1 MAVEKIKKVEPVKVK
16 KKRGPKPKID
26 EYYVNPADFKQ
37 QIRDYYKS
45 EVCIHELANSLKKIA
60 YGLGNKSN
68 FINYTYK
75 EEMIGDALVKMYTAL
90 KNKKFNVDSEYN
102 PFSYFTTIAFHAFIN
117 RIKKEKKHHE
127 TLTNYKEM
135 VYEEEMAA
143 VTDGQVYVKPN
154 SDDLEYSS

>member
-1 MAVEKIKKVEPVKVK
+1 MSEKKVTKRIG

-26 EYYVNPADFKQ
+26 EYYVNPQVFKE
-37 QIRDYYKS
+37 QIKEYYKTDY
-45 EVCIHELANSLKKIA
+45 CIHDLADSLKRIA

-75 EEMIGDALVKMYTAL
+75 DEMIGDALVKMYTAL
-90 KNKKFNVDSEYN
+90 QNKKFNVESDYN

-127 TLTNYKEM
+127 TLNQYKETILM
-135 VYEEEMAA
+135 LLYFHFLGLL
-143 VTDGQVYVKPN
+143 THQSLFQSLKN
-154 SDDLEYSS
+154 QRKINL